1 MILILQ
7 SASSLYTNY
16 KTGTMKSK
24 FLIALVGLQSLAL
37 SVFAQIRET
46 PKAVEETFT
55 NQYKGATNIDYKD
68 QLVRVDVSFELE
80 GEKMLASYTNKGVW
94 KETQKE
100 YTYDKLPDA
109 IKDGFTKSRYADR
122 EIEETTVIYLPGGG
136 EQYRLK
142 AKKNGVEK
150 KYLYFNKDGRLLRT
164 SVTI

>member
-1 MILILQ
+1 
-7 SASSLYTNY
+7 
-16 KTGTMKSK
+16 MKRK
-24 FLIALVGLQSLAL
+24 LLLAVICL
-37 SVFAQIRET
+37 NMFTVATFAQIRET

-55 NQYKGATNIDYKD
+55 SQYKGATNVDYKD

-100 YTYDKLPDA
+100 WTFEKLTDA
-109 IKDGFTKSRYADR
+109 VKDGFKKSRYADR
-122 EIEETTVIYLPGGG
+122 EIEETTVLYLPGGG

-150 KYLYFNKDGRLLRT
+150 KYLYFNTSGRLLRT